1 MKLDAEILERFR
13 DGFERAR
20 QAGIPEANGMVVA
33 TVDPDGRPS
42 TRTVLLKDHDADG
55 FVFYTNLE
63 SRKSRALA
71 ADPRIALTF
80 WWRETEQQVQA
91 EGRARRV
98 SDDEADAYFAS
109 RPRGSQIGAWASMQ
123 SQPLDDRRTLVDRV
137 AELERNY
144 ADRDIPRP
152 PHWSGWRID
161 VDRIEFWYGREFRL
175 HERII
180 FTAGEH
186 GWARQMV
193 YP

>member
-123 SQPLDDRRTLVDRV
+123 SQPLDDRQTLVDRV